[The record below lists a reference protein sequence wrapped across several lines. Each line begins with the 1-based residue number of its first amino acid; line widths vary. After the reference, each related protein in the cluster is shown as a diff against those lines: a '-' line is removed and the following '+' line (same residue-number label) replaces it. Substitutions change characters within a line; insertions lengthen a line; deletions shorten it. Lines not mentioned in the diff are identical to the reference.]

1 MYRIWLTLLTVAMGM
16 TLVAGCEADGGDTG
30 DDQNVTEDAPL
41 ITRMAPS
48 ADTVDFFFQANLEVE
63 WNLPPT
69 GATLS
74 LTGAD
79 GAAMGG
85 VTEMSSSG
93 RILSFNPDA
102 DLTPDSTYSVTVT
115 WNSESSPVDFSFQT
129 GSYGNEVGADT
140 QDGLVG
146 RVFNLDLASA
156 NFVEPPGVGG
166 ILQSQIGDVAI
177 LFTMTAESNFDAAA
191 QPGLHILGAIGE
203 VEGGQVSQGS
213 CTETLTFTY
222 GVDGVQGTADD
233 TPARWSNPQM
243 ELGPTN
249 LDIAVQ
255 GFSATIENLV
265 ISGTFHPDL
274 DDMRG
279 GTFAGKVDTRP
290 LAPEL
295 DPEGG
300 ENAICELV
308 VETVGVECEPCNED
322 GSEPFCLSVVAE
334 DVAADGVEGMTLT
347 PTSCADIIT
356 GFVADGVTCQEEA
369 EAYDTDADADGVLDG
384 TYPDCP
390 AYAANAN

>member
-1 MYRIWLTLLTVAMGM
+1 MGM
-16 TLVAGCEADGGDTG
+16 AFVAGCDTDGDGSA
-30 DDQNVTEDAPL
+30 DDQVVTEDAPL

-48 ADTVDFFFQANLEVE
+48 SETLDFFFQADMEVE

-69 GATLS
+69 TASLTLS
-74 LTGAD
+74 GSD
-79 GAAMGG
+79 GAEISGT
-85 VTEMSSSG
+85 TEMSSSG
-93 RILSFNPDA
+93 RILNFDPDV
-102 DLTPDSTYSVTVT
+102 DLTPDTSYSVSVA
-115 WNSESSPVDFSFQT
+115 WNSDSSPVNFTFQT
-129 GSYGNEVGADT
+129 GSYGNEVGDAN
-140 QDGLVG
+140 QQSLVG

-177 LFTMTAESNFDAAA
+177 LFSMTAESSFDAAT
-191 QPGLHILGAIGE
+191 QPGLHILGAIGD

-213 CTETLTFTY
+213 CTETLAFTY
-222 GVDGVQGTADD
+222 GVDGLHGTADD
-233 TPARWSNPQM
+233 TPAQWTDPQM

-249 LDIAVQ
+249 LDISVQ
-255 GFSATIENLV
+255 GFTATIENLV

-308 VETVGVECEPCNED
+308 VETVGVECEPCNDD
-322 GSEPFCLSVVAE
+322 GTEPFCLSVVAE
-334 DVAADGVEGMTLT
+334 DVAADGVDGMVLN
-347 PTSCADIIT
+347 PIGCADIIT
-356 GFVADGVTCQEEA
+356 SFVADGTTCQEEA
-369 EAYDTDADADGVLDG
+369 EAYDADADADGALDG
-384 TYPDCP
+384 LYADCP
-390 AYAANAN
+390 AYSAN